1 MRFEKLE
8 VWQRSVELS
17 VEVYE
22 HFAGHR
28 DFGFRDQITRSS
40 LSLPSNI
47 AEGYERLSDREKA
60 LFLNYAK
67 GSARELRTQVHIGS
81 RIGYIPEDVGS
92 RWIDEVEQL
101 SRMLFAIIRTMK

>member
-47 AEGYERLSDREKA
+47 AEGYERHSDREKA

-67 GSARELRTQVHIGS
+67 GSAGELRTQVHIGS

-101 SRMLFAIIRTMK
+101 SRMLFAIIRTMQ

>member
-67 GSARELRTQVHIGS
+67 GSAGELRTQVHIGS
-81 RIGYIPEDVGS
+81 RIGYIPEEVGS

>member
-1 MRFEKLE
+1 MRFERLE
-8 VWQRSVELS
+8 IWQRSVELS

-47 AEGYERLSDREKA
+47 AEGYERQSDREKA

-67 GSARELRTQVHIGS
+67 GSAGELRTQMHIGN
-81 RIGYIPEDVGS
+81 RIGYIPEEVSG
-92 RWIDEVEQL
+92 RWIEEVEQL
-101 SRMLFAIIRTMK
+101 SRMLFAIIRKMQ